1 MRIRNYA
8 SWVCRTLAAAA
19 LLGLPGANAFADTT
33 TTAATTPV
41 TCKDGTTS
49 PHGGRGSCSGHGGID
64 KAATAAAAGGTATG
78 STTSSSSSGSSGSSS
93 STSTGSATPA
103 APAPAAPSSTHSP
116 TTQTATPKAS
126 PASQAA
132 APGGGPGMVW
142 VNSASKVY
150 HCPNDRWYGKT
161 KAGEYMTEADAKAKG
176 NRADHNKPCS

>member
-1 MRIRNYA
+1 MKIQKYA
-8 SWVCRTLAAAA
+8 SWMCGLASAA
-19 LLGLPGANAFADTT
+19 LLLLPGATAFADTT
-33 TTAATTPV
+33 SPV

-64 KAATAAAAGGTATG
+64 KAATAAGAAAGGGASGAATAAPTATP
-78 STTSSSSSGSSGSSS
+78 TPAAKAAPPPAAAPTPPPPP
-93 STSTGSATPA
+93 TPSATPK
-103 APAPAAPSSTHSP
+103 
-116 TTQTATPKAS
+116 KAS
-126 PASQAA
+126 PSSQAA

-150 HCPNDRWYGKT
+150 HCPSDRWYGKT

>member
-1 MRIRNYA
+1 MKIQKYA
-8 SWVCRTLAAAA
+8 SWMCGVASAA
-19 LLGLPGANAFADTT
+19 LLMLPGATAFADTSS
-33 TTAATTPV
+33 PV
-41 TCKDGTTS
+41 TCKDGSTS

-64 KAATAAAAGGTATG
+64 KAATAAAAGGGA
-78 STTSSSSSGSSGSSS
+78 SGSAAAG
-93 STSTGSATPA
+93 TAAPAATPTPAAKAAPSPAA
-103 APAPAAPSSTHSP
+103 APAPAPAPTSAP
-116 TTQTATPKAS
+116 APKAS

-150 HCPNDRWYGKT
+150 HCPSDRWYGKT